1 MSSNLAIGTVGL
13 TKRFGAFT
21 AVDSV
26 DLAVAKGEVFGF
38 LGPNGCG
45 KSTTIRMLCGLLR
58 PTSGSARVAGFDVVG
73 QPERIR
79 ETLGYVG
86 QFFYLYGDL
95 TVIENMEL
103 YGGVYGV
110 PDDEL
115 RRRIGYW
122 LERVELSE
130 HETARGA
137 DLSVGFQR
145 RLSLVCAVLHRPS
158 VLLLD
163 EPTSGVD
170 PVTRRGFFD
179 VIGELQDA
187 GTTILVTTHVMDE
200 AERCNRLALMS
211 QGRLEAVGTPAEIR
225 AMGGSGI
232 YSVAVSDLVHAV
244 DLLDECP
251 LVEAA
256 QPFGTEAQFQLAT
269 GDHARAAEVAL
280 WLTARGITCGTPRTV
295 RATIEHTFLRI
306 LGHRADAGKAGDGR

>member
-1 MSSNLAIGTVGL
+1 VNDDLAIETVGL
-13 TKRFGAFT
+13 TKRFGAFA

-26 DLAVAKGEVFGF
+26 DLSVRTGEVFGF

-58 PTSGSARVAGFDVVG
+58 PTSGSARVAGFDVVR
-73 QPERIR
+73 QSERIR
-79 ETLGYVG
+79 ERLGYVG

-110 PDDEL
+110 PYDEL
-115 RRRIGYW
+115 RKRMGYW
-122 LERVELSE
+122 LERVELEE
-130 HETARGA
+130 HGTSRGA

-145 RLSLVCAVLHRPS
+145 RLSLVCAVLHKPS

-170 PVTRRGFFD
+170 PLARRSFFE

-211 QGRLEAVGTPAEIR
+211 QGRLEAVGTPAEIK
-225 AMGGSGI
+225 AMSGSGI
-232 YSVAVSDLVHAV
+232 YSIAVSDLVRAV
-244 DLLDECP
+244 DLLHECP

-256 QPFGTEAQFQLAT
+256 QPFGTEAQFQLVA
-269 GDHARAAEVAL
+269 GDDTQAREVAR
-280 WLTARGITCGTPRTV
+280 WLGARGISCGDPRPV
-295 RATIEHTFLRI
+295 RPTIEHTFLRI
-306 LGHRADAGKAGDGR
+306 LGRRADTSRGGGG